1 VIDLDDFATVN
12 KALGPAAGNALLV
25 DAAVRLR
32 DGLGRNDTLARIG
45 GDEFV
50 VVAQGAPT
58 EGAVMELAN
67 RLLLAGRKP
76 YLIDGEP
83 VGCTMSI
90 GVAMTTNATRRS
102 EELLQE
108 ADLAL
113 YQAKARGRNRIE
125 RFDATL
131 RMPAG
136 GRLVGAGMLRNALEA
151 DQLRLDFQPVVDLAT
166 GRTVEADAVVQ
177 VISPVGETLP
187 PAAFLPIAEEHGLLG
202 ALDDW
207 ALRAALDQV
216 QRWPPALAATGFSG
230 ITVNAPAHRLHDE
243 SFTAGLLDEL
253 RRRAIPAGSL
263 RLEVNEEVLVES
275 ARPTLDA
282 LRELRAAG
290 VGIGIDDFGT
300 GSASLAHLRELPID
314 FIKMDKSLVAT
325 LATSNNDHS
334 FVAAIIS
341 LAHALGLSV
350 TAAGV
355 ETSRQLA
362 TLRTMACD
370 RAQGFALGRAGPPA
384 LIVQRVQAGGLS

>member
-1 VIDLDDFATVN
+1 VIDLDDFASVN
-12 KALGPAAGNALLV
+12 KSFGPATGNAILV
-25 DAAVRLR
+25 EAAVRLR

-50 VVAQGAPT
+50 VIVQGAPT
-58 EGAVMELAN
+58 EGAVMELAD
-67 RLLLAGRKP
+67 RLLLAGQKP
-76 YLIDGEP
+76 YLIDGAP
-83 VGCTMSI
+83 VRCTMSI

-113 YQAKARGRNRIE
+113 YRAKARGRNRVE
-125 RFDATL
+125 RFAGTL
-131 RMPAG
+131 RPRSE
-136 GRLVGAGMLRNALEA
+136 GRLFGEGMLRDALES

-166 GRTVEADAVVQ
+166 GRTVEADAVLQ

-216 QRWPPALAATGFSG
+216 QRWPPTLAARGFSG
-230 ITVNAPAHRLHDE
+230 ITVNAPAHRLHDD
-243 SFTAGLLDEL
+243 SFTAGLLNEL

-263 RLEVNEEVLVES
+263 RLEVNEEVFVES

-290 VGIGIDDFGT
+290 VRVARPSSRTSHRLHQDRQVAGGAAGHLEQRPFLRRRDHQPGPRLGSVRDRRRRRDLTTVGDAALDGMRPSPRIRAGTCRPT
-300 GSASLAHLRELPID
+300 GS
-314 FIKMDKSLVAT
+314 
-325 LATSNNDHS
+325 
-334 FVAAIIS
+334 
-341 LAHALGLSV
+341 
-350 TAAGV
+350 
-355 ETSRQLA
+355 
-362 TLRTMACD
+362 D
-370 RAQGFALGRAGPPA
+370 RATGPRRCPILIWYARA
-384 LIVQRVQAGGLS
+384 